1 MQKKK
6 KKTFYL
12 FKLYLMLATFC
23 KTQVKNTVAVQRVM
37 HESMSTIEIFIL
49 SKTMIS
55 KTILNN
61 I

>member
-1 MQKKK
+1 MFL
-6 KKTFYL
+6 FYL